1 MRPPAKSKFIK
12 LTPPRVLAGG
22 FALIII
28 IGSLL
33 LTLPAASA
41 DGQSMKYIDALF
53 TATSATCVTG
63 LIIVDT
69 GVHFSLFG
77 QIVLLLMVQ
86 LGGLGF
92 MTMATWF
99 TLALKRRVSLRDR
112 LLLKESMNHANI
124 DDIVRLIIRV
134 FLYSITIE
142 GIAALYFMLRWW
154 QEMPL
159 GKAAYFGLFHS
170 VSIFNNAGFE
180 LFGGFRSLT
189 PYVNDLG
196 INLVSMMLIFF
207 GGIGFVVISELIE
220 FPKTRKLSLHSK
232 VVLSTNGILVLAGA
246 VLILIFE
253 FTNAKTLGG
262 MPWETKIVASFFQSM
277 TLRSAGVNTLD
288 IAELRTA
295 TQFLMIVMMF
305 IGAAPGSTGG
315 GIRLTTFAILVGA
328 FVAMLRGKE
337 DVVLFRHRLPAKDIY
352 KAVTF
357 TLTAVFFLAFATML
371 LSTLQDQDF
380 LKILFE
386 TTSAFGTVGLS
397 MGLTADLTFAGK
409 IVMICVMFIGRVGL
423 VTLAFALQPNP
434 KKELYRYPEGKIII
448 G

>member
-1 MRPPAKSKFIK
+1 MRTPAKSRFIK

-28 IGSLL
+28 IGSFLL
-33 LTLPAASA
+33 NLPAASA
-41 DGQSMKYIDALF
+41 DGQSMRYIDALF

-77 QIVLLLMVQ
+77 QIVLLMMVQ

-124 DDIVRLIIRV
+124 DGIVRLIIRV

-142 GIAALYFMLRWW
+142 GIAALYFMLRWS

-159 GKAAYFGLFHS
+159 GKAAYFGLFHA

-189 PYVNDLG
+189 PYVHDLG

-232 VVLSTNGILVLAGA
+232 VVLSTNGILVLSGA

-253 FTNAKTLGG
+253 FTNAKTLGS
-262 MPWETKIVASFFQSM
+262 MPWDTKIVASFFQSM

-315 GIRLTTFAILVGA
+315 GIRLTTFAILIGA

>member
-1 MRPPAKSKFIK
+1 MRTPAKFIK
-12 LTPPRVLAGG
+12 VTPPRVLAGG

-33 LTLPAASA
+33 LTLPVASA
-41 DGQSMKYIDALF
+41 DGQSMRYIDALF

-63 LIIVDT
+63 LIVVDT

-112 LLLKESMNHANI
+112 LLLKESMNQDNI
-124 DDIVRLIIRV
+124 DGIVRLIIRV
-134 FLYSITIE
+134 FLYSMTIE
-142 GIAALYFMLRWW
+142 GAAALYFMLRWS

-159 GKAAYFGLFHS
+159 GKAAYFGVFHA

-220 FPKTRKLSLHSK
+220 FPKKRKLSLHSK
-232 VVLSTNGILVLAGA
+232 VVLSTNGILVLTGA

-253 FTNAKTLGG
+253 FTNAKTLGS
-262 MPWETKIVASFFQSM
+262 MSWDTKIVASFFQSM

-371 LSTLQDQDF
+371 LSTFQDQDF

-409 IVMICVMFIGRVGL
+409 ILMICVMFIGRVGL